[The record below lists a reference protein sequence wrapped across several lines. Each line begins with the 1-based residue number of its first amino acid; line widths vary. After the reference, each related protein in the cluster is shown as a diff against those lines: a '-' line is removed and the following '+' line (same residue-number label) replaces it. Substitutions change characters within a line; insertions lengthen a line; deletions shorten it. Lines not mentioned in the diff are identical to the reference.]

1 MWPSQNIRSSKLIYV
16 SNIWMFCSEKT
27 TKLKKI
33 THIFWCLVV
42 MKASK
47 KCVIFFQILWPFQKT
62 FTLLYLHTSIR
73 SESLNIRSYENLR
86 IIDMK
91 VCFSHPVQF
100 DLQKS
105 KKKCRVGVSYRQ
117 CTWWFYSCKYI
128 FVCSAYL
135 TFMIIY
141 CIYSSWSYLIIV
153 CNIIFSA

>member
-1 MWPSQNIRSSKLIYV
+1 MIIKVDICFEHLNVVFWKDHKIR
-16 SNIWMFCSEKT
+16 
-27 TKLKKI
+27 KKSP
-33 THIFWCLVV
+33 IFFDVWWWCRRQ
-42 MKASK
+42 K
-47 KCVIFFQILWPFQKT
+47 KWDFLFFQILSPFQRT
-62 FTLLYLHTSIR
+62 FALLYLHTSIR

-117 CTWWFYSCKYI
+117 CTWWWWFYSCKYI
-128 FVCSAYL
+128 FVCSTYL

-141 CIYSSWSYLIIV
+141 CIYSSW
-153 CNIIFSA
+153 